1 MLSVKAGSV
10 KCLIKLDIVTSS
22 DKTPIGT
29 PSPVGNNFNFTEN
42 TYFSPTSSVE
52 SGCSFLSLL
61 DGRNRPN
68 LDLSPMGRS
77 STQDGSGPGPKPTTS
92 LIKRTSGLSWS
103 KLQKSCRRQGNS
115 DQNH

>member
-42 TYFSPTSSVE
+42 IIINKIP
-52 SGCSFLSLL
+52 
-61 DGRNRPN
+61 
-68 LDLSPMGRS
+68 
-77 STQDGSGPGPKPTTS
+77 
-92 LIKRTSGLSWS
+92 I
-103 KLQKSCRRQGNS
+103 
-115 DQNH
+115 QNVGVDIYT